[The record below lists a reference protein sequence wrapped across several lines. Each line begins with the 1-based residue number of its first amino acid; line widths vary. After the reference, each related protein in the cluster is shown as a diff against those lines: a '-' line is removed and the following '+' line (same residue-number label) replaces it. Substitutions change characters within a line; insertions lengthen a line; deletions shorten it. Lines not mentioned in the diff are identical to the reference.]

1 MKLVCILFDYVYND
15 ADVIAVPDSLYDNIQ
30 ELGKQYCQWLTEAE
44 HDFWTTYPNGE
55 RHLSLETDGFVW
67 WLNKQ
72 LGDDCKEKV
81 KIVEQHVRYR
91 RKLKTIYW

>member
-1 MKLVCILFDYVYND
+1 MKLVCILFDYAYND

-30 ELGKQYCQWLTEAE
+30 ELGQQFQWWLGKGE
-44 HDFWTTYPNGE
+44 HDFWTTLPDGH
-55 RHLSLETDGFVW
+55 RALACETDGFVW

-91 RKLKTIYW
+91 RKLKTIHW